1 MKFNSFRRILITSGV
16 VLFLLTMVGLVSLA
30 TQSSIGLLNGGVATF
45 PQGTAFVP
53 KQAPTV
59 VSLLVNPEQLYSIRQ
74 ADLPLPRRQSDRR
87 EWQQWS
93 KEIFERVGL
102 DYRQLK
108 PWLGDE
114 VTVAVTALD
123 YDRRLDNGMQPGYLI
138 AVKAKKRKL
147 AGAYLDN
154 FYTPS
159 DPENTYKGAEILT
172 RRDRMT
178 PESKI
183 GSSTIIGDFVLFAN
197 QPRILREAIDRAQAV
212 NSNLQ
217 HSEDYQTAI
226 AQIQRPYVALA
237 YFDVPQTLSWLKRA
251 ETADSDSH
259 LTAWLSIEGNNLALE
274 TTVIENNALP
284 SQVYKSLLS
293 NTELGK
299 IIELLPEDNYI
310 DLQANTSLVDKQT
323 PDVIGKLA
331 LKELL
336 PHLRAIAIKNL
347 DSEVTRS
354 KIRFKLDS

>member
-1 MKFNSFRRILITSGV
+1 
-16 VLFLLTMVGLVSLA
+16 MVSLVSLA

-53 KQAPTV
+53 KQAPAI
-59 VSLLVNPEQLYSIRQ
+59 VSLLVNPEQLYGIRQ
-74 ADLPLPRRQSDRR
+74 ADLSLPRRQSDRQ

-93 KEIFERVGL
+93 RDIFERVGL
-102 DYRQLK
+102 DYQQLE

-123 YDRRLDNGMQPGYLI
+123 YDRRRDNGMQPGYLV

-147 AGAYLDN
+147 AEAYLNN

-159 DPENTYKGAEILT
+159 DPEDIYKGAKILT
-172 RRDRMT
+172 RRDRT
-178 PESKI
+178 TSESNI
-183 GSSTIIGDFVLFAN
+183 RSSTIIGDFVLFAN
-197 QPRILREAIDRAQAV
+197 RPLVIREAIERAQAV
-212 NSNLQ
+212 NLNLQ

-226 AQIQRPYVALA
+226 AQIQRPHIALA
-237 YFDVPQTLSWLKRA
+237 YLNVSQTAAWLKRS
-251 ETADSDSH
+251 ETVDSDSH
-259 LTAWLSIEGNNLALE
+259 LNAWLAIEGSNLALK
-274 TTVIENNALP
+274 TSIENDTA
-284 SQVYKSLLS
+284 SQVYKSLLG

-310 DLQANTSLVDKQT
+310 DLQENTSLLDKQT

-336 PHLRAIAIKNL
+336 PHLQAIAIENL
-347 DSEVTRS
+347 DRQEEVTRS
-354 KIRFKLDS
+354 KIVFKLDS